1 MAYSRHTRIQ
11 VNERV
16 ELAVLQGGTSLF
28 SIKGLKEG
36 PTLLF
41 DDHAPFI
48 DVVAAVEEELTRA
61 NGFFRG
67 SPVVLHFGD
76 RLLQKEEWWH
86 LKEALHRE
94 EVLLRYVVSNNAA
107 SRKMLYKE
115 GLSVRESIP
124 SPQSPQSPQS
134 PRLPQE
140 QKTDQD
146 TIPPEGQRAS
156 YLRHGLRGGQKKV
169 FDRDVILAGDVN
181 QGAEIIAGGDVVVI
195 GTLRGIVH
203 AGYPDNERAVV
214 IALNLTPLQLRIGA
228 LIAIPEEG
236 QNHRGV
242 LHPEVARVLDE
253 QIVIEPYNGK
263 L

>member
-1 MAYSRHTRIQ
+1 MS
-11 VNERV
+11 
-16 ELAVLQGGTSLF
+16 QGGTSLF

-41 DDHAPFI
+41 DDQAPFG
-48 DVVAAVEEELTRA
+48 DVVAAVEEEFARA

-67 SPVVLHFGD
+67 SPIVLHFGD
-76 RLLQKEEWWH
+76 RLLQKEEWWN

-94 EVLLRYVVSNNAA
+94 EVLLRYVVSSNAA

-115 GLSVRESIP
+115 GLSVRERMP
-124 SPQSPQSPQS
+124 SPRQG
-134 PRLPQE
+134 
-140 QKTDQD
+140 KTDQD
-146 TIPPEGQRAS
+146 PLPPEGPQAS
-156 YLRHGLRGGQKKV
+156 YLRHGLRGGQKEV
-169 FDRDVILAGDVN
+169 FDGDVILAGDVN

-195 GTLRGIVH
+195 GTLRGVIH
-203 AGYPDNERAVV
+203 AGYPDNEGAVV
-214 IALNLTPLQLRIGA
+214 IALNLTPLQLRIGP

-242 LHPEVARVLDE
+242 LRPEVARVLDE

>member
-1 MAYSRHTRIQ
+1 MS
-11 VNERV
+11 
-16 ELAVLQGGTSLF
+16 QGGTSLF

-41 DDHAPFI
+41 DDHAPFA
-48 DVVAAVEEELTRA
+48 DVVAAVVEELARA

-67 SPVVLHFGD
+67 SPIVLHFGE
-76 RLLQKEEWWH
+76 RLLQKEEWWQ
-86 LKEALHRE
+86 LKETLHRE
-94 EVLLRYVVSNNAA
+94 EVLLRYVISSNAD
-107 SRKMLYKE
+107 SREMLYKE
-115 GLSVRESIP
+115 GLSVRENMP
-124 SPQSPQSPQS
+124 SPRTGKTEQDA
-134 PRLPQE
+134 LP
-140 QKTDQD
+140 
-146 TIPPEGQRAS
+146 PAGPRAS
-156 YLRHGLRGGQKKV
+156 YLRHGMRGGQKEV
-169 FDRDVILAGDVN
+169 FDGDVILAGDVN

-195 GTLRGIVH
+195 GTLRGVVH
-203 AGYPDNERAVV
+203 AGYPDNAGAVV
-214 IALNLTPLQLRIGA
+214 IALNLTPLQLRIGP